1 MATADRGKR
10 ELELPAGSMWQNSK
24 VDLSNK
30 DVIISSTNSRTRN
43 VTVVYVVPRASL
55 PETGVD
61 VALACLQKACE
72 EAHASLKSVPLDKVV
87 LSIPDVLDTFY
98 NSDVAVVEMSDSSC
112 QQSLFYH
119 LGVRESFQMTNNVI
133 LYCSEQGGDLLT
145 LREGCGTYTFIQYL
159 VSPQGKAFTC
169 EAGTAAGIKE
179 LLIPRI
185 KLEPLLTPLV
195 EKFIQLLEN
204 VQIHH
209 SEYSQEKIRQEIRT
223 ARERFSGPD
232 LSHELGQI
240 QKRLD
245 TMEQLSPDIIMN
257 LLLCYRD
264 IQDYGGVISLV
275 ETLTQLPTCAVA
287 TQQNIK
293 FHYIFA
299 LNRRNAPGDRDKALS
314 IIIPIVESG
323 DRVPSDVYCLCGR
336 IYKDVFLSSNLSDPR
351 ARDQA
356 CYWYGK
362 AFETEPTLHSGIN
375 CVVLLMAAGHKYET
389 SVEMR
394 KIGVTLSSLLGRK
407 GSLEKMQDYWD
418 VGFYLGA
425 NLLVNEHKK
434 VLEASEKLY
443 KLNAPMW
450 YVASV
455 METYIIYRNFVK
467 CHTTKPPP
475 HELVNFWME
484 LLLQACKPTVCPPC
498 CQQVLI
504 LEPTKVFQPS
514 MVSVSEDD
522 DSRTVQLRHV
532 TTEKK
537 GLHQWTFPASAIRG
551 VSVSKFDGRCCFLYV
566 LYNSD
571 DFQLY
576 FPSELHCKRFCELV
590 NSLIQQTELPLEESG
605 LDSCGA
611 VLDFEYEK
619 NESGDRVILGKGT
632 YGVVYAGKDT
642 SNQVRIAIKEIPE
655 KHSMYSQPLHE
666 EIGLHKRL
674 KHRNIVQYL
683 GSISQGGYI
692 KIFMEE
698 VPGGSLSSLL
708 RSKWGP
714 LKGNE
719 ATIVFYTKQI
729 LDGLKYLHDN
739 QIVHRDI
746 KGDNVLINTYSGVL
760 KISDF
765 GTSKR
770 LAGINPCTETFTGTL
785 QYMAPEI
792 IDLGPRG
799 YGKPADIWSLGCT
812 IIEMATGKTPFHEL
826 GNPQAA
832 MFKVGMFK
840 THPTVPESMS
850 EAAKTFIM
858 CCFEPDPDKRAT
870 ASRLLQDIFLKLNG
884 RKKKVKPVGIMP
896 PIENP
901 ARVARA
907 YSPGELHR
915 SHSMPTSEQAED
927 CSLAPKL
934 DLGNSLDLRR
944 VMPTCPKKQ
953 GLDSFLSIP
962 DDTSDISPFT
972 TGENLGLF
980 LLRKVSE
987 RRTTLNSIL
996 CENINTVVSNI
1007 QEMLPQ
1013 HPEGHAPSK
1022 QHITDLICCLREHVH
1037 QPDRTKLNSC
1047 LKKLRSSL
1055 LAAAVSQN
1063 SVQAML
1069 FGFQDAVRKV
1079 LKQQQVKPHWMF
1091 ALDNLLRQAV
1101 QDAIVILL
1109 PELQLQL
1116 DDTEEAGDGEL
1127 ESSPSK
1133 KKREAAPVTPW
1144 EASNSEQP
1152 TPSLPDISSYHITL
1166 TETLRQIRQDTKRL
1180 LTELREKEEEYQK
1193 LLMDMLQEKQEIIL
1207 DFKTRGNC
1215 TPTETVC
1222 PSHHVEV
1229 PDPEAL
1235 SLIRWLRN
1243 VPVDENTIEILL
1255 VHQFT
1260 LELLLQAA
1268 SRDDLK
1274 YCKIRGG
1281 MVCRLWNAI
1290 VAHRNLTNSHGH
1302 EREEAFR

>member
-1 MATADRGKR
+1 
-10 ELELPAGSMWQNSK
+10 
-24 VDLSNK
+24 
-30 DVIISSTNSRTRN
+30 
-43 VTVVYVVPRASL
+43 
-55 PETGVD
+55 
-61 VALACLQKACE
+61 
-72 EAHASLKSVPLDKVV
+72 
-87 LSIPDVLDTFY
+87 
-98 NSDVAVVEMSDSSC
+98 
-112 QQSLFYH
+112 
-119 LGVRESFQMTNNVI
+119 
-133 LYCSEQGGDLLT
+133 
-145 LREGCGTYTFIQYL
+145 
-159 VSPQGKAFTC
+159 
-169 EAGTAAGIKE
+169 
-179 LLIPRI
+179 
-185 KLEPLLTPLV
+185 
-195 EKFIQLLEN
+195 
-204 VQIHH
+204 
-209 SEYSQEKIRQEIRT
+209 
-223 ARERFSGPD
+223 
-232 LSHELGQI
+232 
-240 QKRLD
+240 
-245 TMEQLSPDIIMN
+245 MEQLSPDIIMN